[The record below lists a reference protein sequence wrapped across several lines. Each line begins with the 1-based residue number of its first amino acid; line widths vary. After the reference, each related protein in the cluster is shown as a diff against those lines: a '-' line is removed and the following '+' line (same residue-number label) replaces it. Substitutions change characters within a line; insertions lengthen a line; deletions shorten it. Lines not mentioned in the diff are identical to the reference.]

1 MQHALLKDLGRTNN
15 ELDKLLS
22 KCCSLSDFAMLS
34 EHVTSEQFSK
44 LVDIRNYVLESKT
57 QIEHAVRCAN
67 ELIEMMQQD

>member
-1 MQHALLKDLGRTNN
+1 MQHALLKDVGRLDN

-22 KCCSLSDFAMLS
+22 KCCLLSDFAKLS
-34 EHVTSEQFSK
+34 ENITSDQFSK

-67 ELIEMMQQD
+67 ELIDMMKED

>member
-1 MQHALLKDLGRTNN
+1 MQHALLMDIGIANN

-34 EHVTSEQFSK
+34 EHVTSDQFSK

-67 ELIEMMQQD
+67 ELIEMMQHD